1 MFSSLWNMP
10 RRMLKVF
17 QRFGEY
23 YSYHSQGECVRGRF
37 GRSLM
42 HFAVGGLM
50 KICVISRILE
60 SRNQILSYNHE
71 NQRI

>member
-1 MFSSLWNMP
+1 MFSSLWNTP

-23 YSYHSQGECVRGRF
+23 YSYNSQGECFRERF

-42 HFAVGGLM
+42 DFAVGVEFEA
-50 KICVISRILE
+50 KP
-60 SRNQILSYNHE
+60 
-71 NQRI
+71 